1 MAGSVAWPEAGAGW
15 PEDDPTWEAPAEL
28 GAPGPETFAD
38 AAPGPTP
45 RAGSGAPGTVP
56 TPVLGNPPGGTSRFV
71 LPCGAEEGH
80 SRRHSPPVKST
91 RIQQALPQ
99 SIYRAPSR
107 RPSTHFRVPVGRR
120 APFQEPP
127 NRLGDPRHV
136 QPPWRRCLRQSSSQP
151 QRQGRKHSRQKI
163 GQNRAP
169 GGQAGLGRPCSA
181 EPIAQGSTPKERWPW
196 PCHLKQYAS

>member
-1 MAGSVAWPEAGAGW
+1 MIQPGRPPPSWARQALRRSPMPPRGLHHVPAVAPPVPYPPRCLGIRQVVQAGSCYLAEPKKATAG
-15 PEDDPTWEAPAEL
+15 
-28 GAPGPETFAD
+28 
-38 AAPGPTP
+38 
-45 RAGSGAPGTVP
+45 
-56 TPVLGNPPGGTSRFV
+56 
-71 LPCGAEEGH
+71 
-80 SRRHSPPVKST
+80 RRHSPPVKST